1 MTRKARLLAWNRR
14 LNDLPRRLALLA
26 VTFGLLALALVLLPY
41 VWPFALALLLA
52 RMLEPFVR
60 LLARGRLRRGLS
72 AALGTLLLTAAVLAA
87 VTVLVVMTGRQL
99 TVLAKALPQLFT
111 WINDTAIPAVESLY
125 QRYRDILPAYLP
137 ALLENALSSLGQSA
151 VKLAGSLSAWLTS
164 GAFSTAA
171 SIPYVLLSLTLT
183 VMSTYYLCA
192 DRARVS
198 GFFARNLP
206 NGLWQR
212 GKLMR
217 RRLGKAVAGQIR
229 SQLVVSLWIT
239 LFLTA
244 FLLIF
249 RGWSGLAAGLL
260 IGLADALPVVGAGL
274 FLIPWSL
281 LSFWTG
287 DTATG
292 ILTAC
297 LYGGSVLIRQV
308 LEPRIVGQHLGL
320 HPLAAMMAMFAGFR
334 LTGILGLIAGPIV
347 LNVAKV
353 VLTVDETAKPGSLT

>member
-111 WINDTAIPAVESLY
+111 WINDTAIPSVESLY

-206 NGLWQR
+206 NGLWDR
-212 GKLMR
+212 GRLLR

-229 SQLVVSLWIT
+229 RQLVVS
-239 LFLTA
+239 
-244 FLLIF
+244 LLIF
-249 RGWSGLAAGLL
+249 RGWSGVAAALL

-292 ILTAC
+292 VLTAC

-320 HPLAAMMAMFAGFR
+320 HPLAAMMAMFAGYR

-353 VLTVDETAKPGSLT
+353 VLTVDETAKPGSLN